1 MPLPRCAR
9 RFLRAAVP
17 AIKPRWDD
25 FDPPVE
31 GLLIDKI
38 ESDLSQF
45 SRQHRL
51 AVFAL
56 FFLFQWSGPLFLR
69 GVRPF
74 SLLSPDQRYRRLLF
88 FTESRSPLLR
98 NLAKALITLVIVN
111 YYTLPEVQAYIGV
124 DRGAWRA
131 DRVALRQRLVAA
143 HPPGP
148 QAPKTPAPLGSQGV
162 VAPGS
167 YLTPGASA
175 PPATEEP

>member
-74 SLLSPDQRYRRLLF
+74 SMLSPEQRHRRLHT

-124 DRGAWRA
+124 DRQGWRA
-131 DRVALRQRLVAA
+131 DRIALQRRLLSA

-148 QAPKTPAPLGSQGV
+148 DAPRSPAPLGSRGV
-162 VAPGS
+162 VAPES

-175 PPATEEP
+175 PRTSEER